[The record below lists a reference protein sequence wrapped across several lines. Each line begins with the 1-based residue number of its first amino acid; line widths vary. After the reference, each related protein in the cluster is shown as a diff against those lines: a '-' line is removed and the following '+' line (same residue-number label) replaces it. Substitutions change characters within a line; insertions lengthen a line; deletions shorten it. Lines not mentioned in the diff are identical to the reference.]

1 MPGMAEENSE
11 EPQIQP
17 AQWFT
22 NVVPHKQKEHAT
34 NLKSGNLFHVRSF
47 AAWSQQLAYA
57 SFSFVTSVHFLSFA
71 FNFFNPLLL
80 FQLLQQSTSVH
91 VCLFLHSVWK
101 SANGLCFVMSS
112 VPQKK
117 RIRKGKKKT
126 KEILERKDE
135 KRDGRDSVRATG
147 I

>member
-1 MPGMAEENSE
+1 
-11 EPQIQP
+11 
-17 AQWFT
+17 
-22 NVVPHKQKEHAT
+22 
-34 NLKSGNLFHVRSF
+34 
-47 AAWSQQLAYA
+47 
-57 SFSFVTSVHFLSFA
+57 
-71 FNFFNPLLL
+71 
-80 FQLLQQSTSVH
+80 
-91 VCLFLHSVWK
+91 
-101 SANGLCFVMSS
+101 MSS